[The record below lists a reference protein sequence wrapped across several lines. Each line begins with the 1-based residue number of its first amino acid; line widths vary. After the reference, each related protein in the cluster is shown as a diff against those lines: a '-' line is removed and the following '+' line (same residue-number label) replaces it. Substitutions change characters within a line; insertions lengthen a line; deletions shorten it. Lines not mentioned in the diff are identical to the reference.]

1 MNLTRVLETEG
12 ENPIRDLANIHLEA
26 VIIGRLFSTKE
37 LERILIAAHTLVL
50 KMRDKVFFL
59 KKGASSRVI

>member
-1 MNLTRVLETEG
+1 MNLTWVLETEG

-26 VIIGRLFSTKE
+26 IIIGRQCSTKE

-50 KMRDKVFFL
+50 KMRDKVLFL
-59 KKGASSRVI
+59 KKGASGLVI